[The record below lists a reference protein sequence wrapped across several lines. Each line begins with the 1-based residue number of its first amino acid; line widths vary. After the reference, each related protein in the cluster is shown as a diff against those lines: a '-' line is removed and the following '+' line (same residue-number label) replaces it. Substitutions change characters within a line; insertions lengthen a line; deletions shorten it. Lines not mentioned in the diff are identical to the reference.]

1 MKKHLNVNTVLI
13 GLLIVVSLSV
23 FGYQKFFKNSLSAD
37 NGIAEVY
44 VGNQVVK
51 RIPLNKD
58 ETYTI
63 TQGLLTCT
71 IDVKDGKA
79 AFINQPVP
87 GSPLRGFR
95 LHRQRKRFCHLRPG
109 KCRYDDYIACKKVNL
124 HC

>member
-13 GLLIVVSLSV
+13 GLLVIVSLGV

-79 AFINQPVP
+79 AFINSQCPDHLCEGFGYIGNEHDFAICAPANVGMMITSPV
-87 GSPLRGFR
+87 
-95 LHRQRKRFCHLRPG
+95 
-109 KCRYDDYIACKKVNL
+109 KK
-124 HC
+124 

>member
-13 GLLIVVSLSV
+13 GLLIVVSLGV

-79 AFINQPVP
+79 AFINSQSPDHLCEGFGYIGNENDFAICAPANVGMMITSPV
-87 GSPLRGFR
+87 
-95 LHRQRKRFCHLRPG
+95 
-109 KCRYDDYIACKKVNL
+109 KK
-124 HC
+124 